1 MKEMKE
7 NLQEMSTRV
16 VNTFRSY
23 GARLLGVRQTQ
34 SGSYCEILEFLS
46 SLINCGDSPGP
57 IALPRGTIDEYLPT
71 HRLFL
76 ILVLLKQEVRLAK
89 NMPE

>member
-16 VNTFRSY
+16 INTFRSY

-34 SGSYCEILEFLS
+34 SGSYCEILESFHL
-46 SLINCGDSPGP
+46 
-57 IALPRGTIDEYLPT
+57 
-71 HRLFL
+71 
-76 ILVLLKQEVRLAK
+76 
-89 NMPE
+89 